1 MSWEILSKEN
11 AISLA
16 QLWQENGKSDTV
28 IREHLVTKGLTYP
41 EADEVL
47 AEINQ
52 SPFKANTVSNYGSL
66 GRTNPQNTSDV
77 KQSTDTT
84 ASLGEL
90 ASEQAKPQDSPRA
103 IIFQL
108 WKEGKSKL
116 YIRNHLIDRGFSEEE
131 IDQHLGGLG
140 STTGK
145 SQAVL
150 SDYGTLGKSKNR
162 YGQTQYQAPSN
173 SSSGSSQ
180 VAIGAVIML
189 VGCAITFFS
198 YQSAANSPTGGTYYI
213 TYGPIIF
220 GGWLVLKGL
229 MNGD

>member
-11 AISLA
+11 AISVA
-16 QLWQENGKSDTV
+16 QLWRDNGKSDIV
-28 IREHLVTKGLTYP
+28 IRVHLATKGLTDS
-41 EADEVL
+41 EVDEVL
-47 AEINQ
+47 SALSGGTQE
-52 SPFKANTVSNYGSL
+52 NTGNSTSL
-66 GRTNPQNTSDV
+66 GQ
-77 KQSTDTT
+77 
-84 ASLGEL
+84 L

-103 IIFQL
+103 IVFQL

-131 IDQHLGGLG
+131 IEKHLGGLG

-145 SQAVL
+145 SQAAL

-229 MNGD
+229 MSGD